1 MITAYDVDNIGIST
15 GPGIFI
21 CTTTTTSTTTKLTNY
36 KANSVHT
43 YVPRTTDKVIV
54 IVYYLLVGHRLVVGV
69 VCGFGGCFRC
79 FLGFGRIKRCKA
91 KNHLET

>member
-1 MITAYDVDNIGIST
+1 MITAYDVDNTSIST
-15 GPGIFI
+15 GPGRFI

-54 IVYYLLVGHRLVVGV
+54 IVYCVMY
-69 VCGFGGCFRC
+69 VC
-79 FLGFGRIKRCKA
+79 IYY
-91 KNHLET
+91 NTEYDV